1 MARSVPSADAVTLL
15 LNLTVTIPDNL
26 FDVQEIAF
34 TF

>member
-1 MARSVPSADAVTLL
+1 MARSVPSADAVALL
-15 LNLTVTIPDNL
+15 LTLTVTIPSNL